1 MFPDSKKIIV
11 MAVLTT
17 VGVSPDSCSLC
28 DISRPYLEEKE
39 SRIDPILELVRAAG
53 TTFYNQKT
61 GRKTRADDLSIQCLL
76 SQIEKD
82 WDAVRKIDL
91 SKEKDKN
98 IDVGNKKGGKQV
110 GKEGDE
116 RGDKAEDEVSQ
127 LIGYVEVFISHIFIF
142 QTNCSSWCL
151 RNMLA
156 SHCDMTFRSLFTGP
170 IWNFA
175 KKGNDL
181 DDNKLVRFVFAFF
194 G

>member
-1 MFPDSKKIIV
+1 

-53 TTFYNQKT
+53 TTFYNQTT

-98 IDVGNKKGGKQV
+98 IDVGNKKGGKQF

-116 RGDKAEDEVSQ
+116 RGNKAEDEVSQ
-127 LIGYVEVFISHIFIF
+127 LIGYVEVFISHIFIVSQEYAGF
-142 QTNCSSWCL
+142 TL
-151 RNMLA
+151 RY
-156 SHCDMTFRSLFTGP
+156 D
-170 IWNFA
+170 I
-175 KKGNDL
+175 
-181 DDNKLVRFVFAFF
+181 
-194 G
+194 